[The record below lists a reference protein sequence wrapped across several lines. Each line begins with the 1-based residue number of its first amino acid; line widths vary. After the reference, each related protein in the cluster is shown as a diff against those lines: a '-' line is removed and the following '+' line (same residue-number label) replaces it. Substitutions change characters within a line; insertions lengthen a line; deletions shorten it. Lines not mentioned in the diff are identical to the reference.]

1 MDFITPFT
9 EYILQCDSVKNN
21 KLFINAVT
29 KAQDGAKQ
37 LVTSQIDRAQDKEYV
52 DGSVLHKVIFT
63 VFDFKSISF
72 NAIVKSMLKKNKNI
86 ESLLEVQALID
97 WIAEQQK
104 KRNYPDFGNDYEV
117 ERIETTYLTPSTPA
131 IDSTATPEIAKYSI
145 PIVCYVMDYTE
156 AIR

>member
-21 KLFINAVT
+21 KLFINAAA

-37 LVTSQIDRAQDKEYV
+37 LVTSQIDRAQDKEY
-52 DGSVLHKVIFT
+52 
-63 VFDFKSISF
+63 
-72 NAIVKSMLKKNKNI
+72 A
-86 ESLLEVQALID
+86 ESLLEVQSLID

>member
-21 KLFINAVT
+21 KLFINAVAN
-29 KAQDGAKQ
+29 AQDGAKQ
-37 LVTSQIDRAQDKEYV
+37 LVTSQIDLAQDKEYV

-72 NAIVKSMLKKNKNI
+72 SSIVKSMLKKNKNI
-86 ESLLEVQALID
+86 ESLLEVQSLID
-97 WIAEQQK
+97 WISKQEK
-104 KRNYPDFGNDYEV
+104 KRNYPDFGSDYEV
-117 ERIETTYLTPSTPA
+117 EKIETTYLTPSTPA
-131 IDSTATPEIAKYSI
+131 IDSTATPETAKYSI
-145 PIVCYVMDYTE
+145 PIVCYVRDFTE

>member
-9 EYILQCDSVKNN
+9 EYILQCDSVKKN
-21 KLFINAVT
+21 KLFINSIAN
-29 KAQDGAKQ
+29 AQDGAKQ

-86 ESLLEVQALID
+86 ESLLEVQSLID
-97 WIAEQQK
+97 WLSEQEKQK
-104 KRNYPDFGNDYEV
+104 KYPDFGSDYEV
-117 ERIETTYLTPSTPA
+117 IKLETTYLTPSTPA
-131 IDSTATPEIAKYSI
+131 IDNTATPEVAKYSI
-145 PIVCYVMDYTE
+145 PIACYVMDYTE